1 MSSKYF
7 ENICL
12 LEEITLNQELFQ
24 TVRGITL
31 DFQED
36 LYSDMMI
43 SI

>member
-12 LEEITLNQELFQ
+12 LEEITSNQELFQ

-43 SI
+43 ST

>member
-7 ENICL
+7 GNIHL
-12 LEEITLNQELFQ
+12 LEEITSNQGLFK

-36 LYSDMMI
+36 LYSDMMV

>member
-7 ENICL
+7 ENISL
-12 LEEITLNQELFQ
+12 LEDIISNQELFQ
-24 TVRGITL
+24 TVRGTTL

-36 LYSDMMI
+36 LYSDMMV

>member
-7 ENICL
+7 ENISL
-12 LEEITLNQELFQ
+12 LEDIISNQELFQ

-36 LYSDMMI
+36 LYSDMMV